1 MNNSKNIFLRDML
14 WYLLGT
20 IIPMGI
26 NVIKTPVFTRH
37 YSAEDYGYLGLVM
50 GIFLYISTVSYSWL
64 SSCVWR
70 FYNFFERNKIL
81 NKFYSNLLFLYL
93 ISSVVMFLCSLIFIA
108 FYHTPFLVYKL
119 IILCFFHFV
128 LKELLGLFYVILR
141 IKGYAKLNNTLLIT
155 QAVLSFIVLLFS
167 VFVLDFDITSLISSS
182 ITIDLI
188 FVIGVVI
195 YLIYHKKIEVL
206 KLDLVR
212 MRYLRVFLNFGSFI
226 LISSMITLLLV
237 SSDRYILAM
246 YDNMKNVGIYTK
258 VYDIAQIS
266 ITAFVFVFFSVINPK
281 MNKELSHNIDE
292 ADNLLGKY
300 LFGYIFTL
308 LPVTFLISIFSKEIA
323 EILLGKEFRS
333 GYVIMPY
340 VFFSAFIYGI
350 ITINQ
355 NKLKFRNK
363 LKTVLQI
370 LITCLVINVIL
381 NFLIVPTYGYIGAAI
396 TTLISYI
403 LMLFLFFYRESCG
416 FFKQKDY
423 VKTIGQQ
430 LTVLILMFGIDQVFR
445 KIVDFNIWI
454 ALLEGIIF
462 AVLVGL
468 IFRKKYQSLDLP
480 I

>member
-1 MNNSKNIFLRDML
+1 MKNSKNIFLKDMF

-37 YSAEDYGYLGLVM
+37 YTTEDYGYLGLVM
-50 GIFLYISTVSYSWL
+50 GIFIYISTVSYSWL
-64 SSCVWR
+64 SSCIWR
-70 FYNFFERNKIL
+70 FYNSFERKKIL

-93 ISSVVMFLCSLIFIA
+93 ISSVVMFFCSLIFIA

-141 IKGYAKLNNTLLIT
+141 IKGYAKLNNILLIT
-155 QAVLSFIVLLFS
+155 QAMLSFIVLLFS
-167 VFVLDFDITSLISSS
+167 AFVLDFDITSLISSS

-188 FVIGVVI
+188 FVIGFVI

-212 MRYLRVFLNFGSFI
+212 IRYLKIFLNFGSFI

-292 ADNLLGKY
+292 ADNLLVKY

-323 EILLGKEFRS
+323 EILLGEEFRS

-340 VFFSAFIYGI
+340 IFFSAFIYGI

-370 LITCLVINVIL
+370 LIICLVINVIL

-396 TTLISYI
+396 STLISYI
-403 LMLFLFFYRESCG
+403 LMLFLFFYKESCG
-416 FFKQKDY
+416 FFKQKNY

-430 LTVLILMFGIDQVFR
+430 IIVLILMFGTDQVFR
-445 KIVDFNIWI
+445 KILDFNIWI

-462 AVLVGL
+462 TVLVGL

>member
-188 FVIGVVI
+188 FVIGVII

>member
-323 EILLGKEFRS
+323 EILLGEEFRS

-423 VKTIGQQ
+423 LKTIGQQ